1 ATEIIHLADAGGDR
15 ELVFH
20 GRVWRLVDL
29 LESGEMTVL
38 DEEFTAFAQLTAAL
52 RQPFYQWWVAVF
64 QAMLALLEGRF
75 GEAEHL
81 AHRAAV
87 IGRRVQDQKSVQSVL
102 FTQLW
107 IICQEQGRFE
117 ELQAL
122 QPSGTYFATQ
132 YATVPGWQGT
142 PAFLASVLGQE
153 AEARREFEILAAD
166 DFVGLGWDASWL
178 AGIILLSHACL
189 FLGDTRR
196 AATLYE

>member
-1 ATEIIHLADAGGDR
+1 MRA
-15 ELVFH
+15 
-20 GRVWRLVDL
+20 
-29 LESGEMTVL
+29 S
-38 DEEFTAFAQLTAAL
+38 
-52 RQPFYQWWVAVF
+52 
-64 QAMLALLEGRF
+64 LEGRF

-87 IGRRVQDQKSVQSVL
+87 LGQRVQDHTSVQSVL

-107 IICQEQGRFE
+107 IIDQEQGRVQ

-122 QPSGTYFATQ
+122 QPGGTYFATQ
-132 YATVPGWQGT
+132 YATALGWQVT

-178 AGIILLSHACL
+178 SSIMMLSQVCV
-189 FLGDTRR
+189 FLGDVRR
-196 AATLYE
+196 AATLYTLLHPYAATWCAAGVSRRATARSPTTWGSWRRCSPGMRPSSISTTRWR